1 VTYKNRARVVIWALE
16 TSEGVCVSELGACTT
31 TLDAGERNAESKE
44 EEMII
49 YLKRSA
55 NWRVDIRLG
64 GG

>member
-1 VTYKNRARVVIWALE
+1 VIWALE